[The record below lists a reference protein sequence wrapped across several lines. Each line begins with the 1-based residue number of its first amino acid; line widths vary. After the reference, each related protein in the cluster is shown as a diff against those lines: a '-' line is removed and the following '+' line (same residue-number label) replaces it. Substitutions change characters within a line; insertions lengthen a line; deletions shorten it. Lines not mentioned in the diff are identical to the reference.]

1 MSSLLKLPRER
12 CRLKVKMIKWS
23 VRVILLCEP
32 DNKTA
37 SNGQEHQSHI
47 HDLTEVI
54 VLEEITP
61 LPISYRDIPNIVG
74 L

>member
-1 MSSLLKLPRER
+1 
-12 CRLKVKMIKWS
+12 MIKWS
-23 VRVILLCEP
+23 VRVIQLCESN
-32 DNKTA
+32 NKTA

-47 HDLTEVI
+47 YDLTEAI
-54 VLEEITP
+54 VLEEIFP

>member
-37 SNGQEHQSHI
+37 PNGQEHQSHI

-54 VLEEITP
+54 VLEEIIP

>member
-23 VRVILLCEP
+23 VRMILLCEP
-32 DNKTA
+32 NNKTA

-47 HDLTEVI
+47 YDLTEVI
-54 VLEEITP
+54 VLEEIFP